1 MRDNFEACM
10 TKVRLHEGGYANH
23 PNDPGGE
30 TNFGISKGRYPG
42 LNIRRLTW
50 DQAKAIYGRDYWA
63 PLSGDDL
70 PAGTRLVALD
80 PGINSGVKRGA
91 EWLQRA
97 LGVKADGA
105 IGPKTIAAAQ
115 RTRAMV
121 VIRDACANRMGFLR
135 GLKTWGSFGRGW
147 SRRVASVEAAAV
159 RMALTASKAEVVP
172 VLRAQA
178 EVADARALRQQAKAG
193 GSVAA
198 GGGGITL
205 ADLPN
210 WSLALIAIATL
221 IALVIFI
228 GNRRHERN
236 RAAAWRNVCFGV
248 QN

>member
-1 MRDNFEACM
+1 M
-10 TKVRLHEGGYANH
+10 
-23 PNDPGGE
+23 
-30 TNFGISKGRYPG
+30 
-42 LNIRRLTW
+42 
-50 DQAKAIYGRDYWA
+50 
-63 PLSGDDL
+63 
-70 PAGTRLVALD
+70 
-80 PGINSGVKRGA
+80 KRGA

-97 LGVKADGA
+97 LGVKADGV

-115 RTRAMV
+115 RARAMV

-135 GLKTWGSFGRGW
+135 GLKTWGSFGKGR

-159 RMALTASKAEVVP
+159 RMALTASGAGVVP
-172 VLRAQA
+172 VLQAQA
-178 EVADARALRQQAKAG
+178 EMADARALREQAKAG
-193 GSVAA
+193 GSVVG

-236 RAAAWRNVCFGV
+236 RAAAWRNASLGV
-248 QN
+248 KS